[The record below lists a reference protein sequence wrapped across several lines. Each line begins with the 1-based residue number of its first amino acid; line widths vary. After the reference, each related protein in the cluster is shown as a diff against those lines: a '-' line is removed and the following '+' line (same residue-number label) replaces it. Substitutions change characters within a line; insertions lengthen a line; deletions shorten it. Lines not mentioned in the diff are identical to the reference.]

1 MLQLIRY
8 TSAAVQAGQQNEK
21 FTKQKNEG
29 GVMKLFRIFIFAA
42 ILLLAVTIWAGVPE
56 QINFQGIL
64 ADSGG
69 TPLDDT
75 TVSVDF
81 RIYDALVGGSTLW
94 AETLNVTTD
103 DQGRFSL
110 TLGAVN
116 PIQNSIFNDST
127 RFLGVKVESDL
138 ELVPRTRLVS
148 VAYAHRVS
156 PLNGNKGLEITVDS
170 TLTIPTGKV
179 GVGLSNPLNTLTLP
193 SNGSFTSTGLF
204 PGILMGTSEGQTVQ
218 IIIGRDESHFVQ
230 LAFEDEFFGQSARLL
245 LEGNHPLRIISGV
258 TITLSTNSI
267 DRIHISNAG
276 DVGIGTSSP
285 QGALDV
291 SSTTGALIVPRI
303 TTAQR
308 DALTAVNGMLIY
320 HTTPDT

>member
-75 TVSVDF
+75 TVSVEF

-156 PLNGNKGLEITVDS
+156 TLNGAEGGNVTGNTLIKGTGASDEIA
-170 TLTIPTGKV
+170 L
-179 GVGLSNPLNTLTLP
+179 GVGDPNVALELRSGTFGGNPYIDFSNDIA
-193 SNGSFTSTGLF
+193 SDFDAR
-204 PGILMGTSEGQTVQ
+204 I
-218 IIIGRDESHFVQ
+218 Q
-230 LAFEDEFFGQSARLL
+230 LK
-245 LEGNHPLRIISGV
+245 
-258 TITLSTNSI
+258 
-267 DRIHISNAG
+267 
-276 DVGIGTSSP
+276 
-285 QGALDV
+285 
-291 SSTTGALIVPRI
+291 
-303 TTAQR
+303 
-308 DALTAVNGMLIY
+308 
-320 HTTPDT
+320 